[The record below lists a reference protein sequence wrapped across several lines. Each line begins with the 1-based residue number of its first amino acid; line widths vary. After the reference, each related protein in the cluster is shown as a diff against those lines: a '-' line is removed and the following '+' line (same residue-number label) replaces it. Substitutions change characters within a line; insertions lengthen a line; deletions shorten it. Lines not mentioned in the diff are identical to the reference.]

1 ASVLPLRE
9 LPRSDLLRED
19 ALLGDDALGRDFPA
33 LRSFTAFISCGPSRG
48 LHSMVAFS
56 FPAIIA
62 SKAPFTAS
70 IDTITM
76 SLPGLRPA
84 SSIAWMAPIA
94 MSSLWA

>member
-1 ASVLPLRE
+1 
-9 LPRSDLLRED
+9 
-19 ALLGDDALGRDFPA
+19 
-33 LRSFTAFISCGPSRG
+33 
-48 LHSMVAFS
+48 MVAFS

-94 MSSLWA
+94 MSSLCA